1 MLNGQP
7 KNQLYSFN
15 LNFLKTQGR
24 KTKTYEFG
32 TPNFSLSMPFPI
44 LAMNMTV
51 SQCKASND
59 FFTFEEIRIAAMI
72 KPEGLITATW

>member
-1 MLNGQP
+1 MQ
-7 KNQLYSFN
+7 
-15 LNFLKTQGR
+15 
-24 KTKTYEFG
+24 
-32 TPNFSLSMPFPI
+32 FPM

-72 KPEGLITATW
+72 KPEGLITAT